1 MHKNISPQI
10 VFHSPIHK
18 WALVSCCA
26 LPFIAFFYGA
36 SSGNISAE
44 LVFFFTSWSCSVAA
58 TLAAFGG
65 YLAVENGKEKQ
76 QINED
81 EYQHWRARTLIPI
94 TLFGIAAI
102 VLTFY
107 YGSFLI
113 VKKENLTITAVPTP
127 ELMAQMK
134 QFLNEPNVAHTEVEF
149 NGQEQEIT
157 FYTQSLNV
165 PANIDRMVKSK
176 KPFPEFILETGE
188 ALEVDYSGKV
198 TSKPIKINDSYYCV
212 RTRKIKRNFDDFSQ
226 VNNNFE
232 HKHGIKTFVYNDEL
246 LIDEGVYL
254 KYSPKK
260 KKCVGKDRSRSS
272 RVLHR
277 EFIFFIEENFKA
289 PHLSTAIDKL
299 SREKRIGFRS
309 WQSLNEL

>member
-18 WALVSCCA
+18 WVLVSCCA

-44 LVFFFTSWSCSVAA
+44 LVFYFTSWSCSVAA

-94 TLFGIAAI
+94 TLFGSAAI
-102 VLTFY
+102 VLTLY

-113 VKKENLTITAVPTP
+113 VKKVNLTITAVPTP

-134 QFLNEPNVAHTEVEF
+134 LVLFDKNIEHSKVKF
-149 NGQEQEIT
+149 NGKEQKIT
-157 FYTQSLNV
+157 FYRDTYSTFNLSGFVKNKLTLPHLFLASDKSPIMLDHIAETAKFFVNIEGKRRCFEGKVITNITLPNFTKVTTQS
-165 PANIDRMVKSK
+165 D
-176 KPFPEFILETGE
+176 
-188 ALEVDYSGKV
+188 
-198 TSKPIKINDSYYCV
+198 INFFTYNNHVVAEYTDTASINNNRNKAGFYCV
-212 RTRKIKRNFDDFSQ
+212 LDRHKNHEYYKDFA
-226 VNNNFE
+226 
-232 HKHGIKTFVYNDEL
+232 HKTNH
-246 LIDEGVYL
+246 YL
-254 KYSPKK
+254 KYPLLSNAI
-260 KKCVGKDRSRSS
+260 KDVELQER
-272 RVLHR
+272 LG
-277 EFIFFIEENFKA
+277 F
-289 PHLSTAIDKL
+289 LSW
-299 SREKRIGFRS
+299 KR
-309 WQSLNEL
+309 LNELN